1 MPDESA
7 LLLVGFVVAG
17 VVLVGLSGTQKSV
30 ATGTVSA
37 VVTGPAATTTTSP
50 AWVATGAATGV
61 STLDPDLVL
70 RQKRTVDP
78 GRRAADTVLP
88 TVAPTE
94 LVSAPTVAV
103 VPSPT
108 ELVSAP
114 TVAVAPS
121 PTEHVSAP
129 TVAVTVA
136 AVPSPTVAVTVA
148 AVPAPTA
155 PPGMDTRFVYV
166 SGAGITAAYSVNS
179 VGVAPSKQDDA
190 QEFVLVERAGY
201 QRQDY
206 VLTVV
211 VDCSKLPATERDL
224 VSVHVPSGRG
234 DPDIY
239 FVPGAG
245 VSAREE
251 QEARTATVALPRS
264 GLATITYTVLRTK
277 DTGSLEVS
285 AAKSEIVPAHVSW
298 STGADNKGLVML
310 LVHDS
315 VLSAGFFWAQ

>member
-1 MPDESA
+1 
-7 LLLVGFVVAG
+7 V
-17 VVLVGLSGTQKSV
+17 T
-30 ATGTVSA
+30 A
-37 VVTGPAATTTTSP
+37 VP
-50 AWVATGAATGV
+50 
-61 STLDPDLVL
+61 
-70 RQKRTVDP
+70 
-78 GRRAADTVLP
+78 
-88 TVAPTE
+88 
-94 LVSAPTVAV
+94 
-103 VPSPT
+103 
-108 ELVSAP
+108 
-114 TVAVAPS
+114 
-121 PTEHVSAP
+121 AP
-129 TVAVTVA
+129 TVAVTA
-136 AVPSPTVAVTVA
+136 A

-190 QEFVLVERAGY
+190 QQFVLVERAGY

-245 VSAREE
+245 VSARENLD
-251 QEARTATVALPRS
+251 ARTAAVAVPRS
-264 GLATITYTVLRTK
+264 GLATITYTILGTK
-277 DTGSLEVS
+277 DTGSLEV
-285 AAKSEIVPAHVSW
+285 AAAASEIVPAHVSW
-298 STGADNKGLVML
+298 STGADNKGLVVL

>member
-7 LLLVGFVVAG
+7 LLLVGLVVAG
-17 VVLVGLSGTQKSV
+17 AVLVGMSGTQKSV

-37 VVTGPAATTTTSP
+37 VVTGPAGTTTTSP

-61 STLDPDLVL
+61 STLDPDLAV
-70 RQKRTVDP
+70 RQKPTVDP
-78 GRRAADTVLP
+78 GRRAADTVKP
-88 TVAPTE
+88 TVAPTN

-114 TVAVAPS
+114 TVAVTVAVTP
-121 PTEHVSAP
+121 AP

-136 AVPSPTVAVTVA
+136 AVPS
-148 AVPAPTA
+148 PTA

-179 VGVAPSKQDDA
+179 VGVAPSKEGDA
-190 QEFVLVERAGY
+190 QQFVLVERAGH

-224 VSVHVPSGRG
+224 VSVHVPNGRG

-245 VSAREE
+245 VSAREN
-251 QEARTATVALPRS
+251 QDARTATVAVPRS
-264 GLATITYTVLRTK
+264 GLATITYTILRTK

>member
-7 LLLVGFVVAG
+7 LFLVGLVVAG

-30 ATGTVSA
+30 TTGTVSA
-37 VVTGPAATTTTSP
+37 VVTGTTSP

-61 STLDPDLVL
+61 STLDPDLAV
-70 RQKRTVDP
+70 RQKPTVDP

-114 TVAVAPS
+114 TVAVTVA
-121 PTEHVSAP
+121 

-136 AVPSPTVAVTVA
+136 SVPS
-148 AVPAPTA
+148 PTA

-245 VSAREE
+245 VSARENLD
-251 QEARTATVALPRS
+251 ARTATVAVPRS
-264 GLATITYTVLRTK
+264 GLATITYTILRTK